1 MICSKNRNAPLP
13 KSSWQ
18 VCGTFC
24 RAYTLFTSLVLVVMT
39 LVMLAASLEDWALL
53 RRRDALLGVTIRT
66 VLIVAGL
73 LHLVISGWVFATRD
87 VVNQAL
93 LLLWVGVNHLVY
105 RAGLAW
111 LKAATPLP
119 ILRVLGMKVG
129 IPARTLDFCWKLW
142 MAYLVIGSL
151 VVLVLAWRRRKRLA
165 TEAFF
170 LDWRKTREKGTNLPS
185 A

>member
-1 MICSKNRNAPLP
+1 MAAVRLRAP
-13 KSSWQ
+13 KGYVYSTA
-18 VCGTFC
+18 G
-24 RAYTLFTSLVLVVMT
+24 VLVAVS
-39 LVMLAASLEDWALL
+39 LVMLLAAFEDWALL
-53 RRRDALLGVTIRT
+53 RRRDALFGVTIRT

-73 LHLVISGWVFATRD
+73 LHLAISGWVLATRD

-93 LLLWVGVNHLVY
+93 LLLWAGVNHVFY
-105 RAGLAW
+105 YAGLAW

-129 IPARTLDFCWKLW
+129 IHARTLDFCWKLW
-142 MAYLVIGSL
+142 MAYLVVGSL
-151 VVLVLAWRRRKRLA
+151 LVLVFEWRRRKRLA

-170 LDWRKTREKGTNLPS
+170 LHWRKTREKEENLPP

>member
-1 MICSKNRNAPLP
+1 MA
-13 KSSWQ
+13 
-18 VCGTFC
+18 
-24 RAYTLFTSLVLVVMT
+24 
-39 LVMLAASLEDWALL
+39 LAALEDWVLS
-53 RRRDALLGVTIRT
+53 RRLDPVLGTSTRNVLWAAAVINLGISAGVFGIRDRIT
-66 VLIVAGL
+66 
-73 LHLVISGWVFATRD
+73 
-87 VVNQAL
+87 QAS
-93 LLLWVGVNHLVY
+93 LLLWLGWIQVAYRLGLTLLNASMPLV
-105 RAGLAW
+105 
-111 LKAATPLP
+111 

-129 IPARTLDFCWKLW
+129 IHARTLDFCWKLW